1 MIIEWS
7 YFKNQIE
14 EFDQGDI
21 YAVLL
26 LVFRRGYE
34 ESQEQLLSWR
44 TWVDVLFLPKNE
56 KD

>member
-34 ESQEQLLSWR
+34 DSQEQLLSWR